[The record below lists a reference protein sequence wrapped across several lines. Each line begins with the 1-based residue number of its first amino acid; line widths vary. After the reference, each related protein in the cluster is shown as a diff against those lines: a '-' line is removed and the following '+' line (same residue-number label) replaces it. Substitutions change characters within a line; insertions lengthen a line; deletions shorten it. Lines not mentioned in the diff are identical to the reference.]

1 MESVLDVLVHLLEEQ
16 SDRVRVVIGV
26 IFALLASGAVALTV
40 WQTLEGLAARRV
52 ENRQQARDA
61 LITALVC
68 AGLALELIVAAVLAF
83 L

>member
-40 WQTLEGLAARRV
+40 WQAREVLAARQAG
-52 ENRQQARDA
+52 NSQQARDA

-68 AGLALELIVAAVLAF
+68 AGLALELIG
-83 L
+83 